1 MPADNPLLIWRFGV
15 DHGPRGL
22 AIPFDTIDASH
33 VEPAVDVLLD
43 DARTAVAAIAA
54 APAPRS
60 YDDTLGALERATEP
74 LEWVMGIVGHLES
87 VATSDALRAAYDAVQ
102 PRVAEL
108 YTSLPLDPALWAA
121 VRAAKATHEADPLDP
136 TRRRHLDK
144 TVDEFRRHG
153 AELDE
158 AGKTRLKELDVEL
171 VMVTTKFAQN
181 VLDSTNAW
189 ERIVEDEAGIAGLPE
204 LAREAAAESARH
216 KGKRGWRFTLQGPSL
231 MALMTYLD
239 DRSLREE
246 AWRASNTRATQP
258 QWDNRP
264 LIAKIVEL
272 RREKARL
279 LGYADF
285 ADFALTD
292 RMAKTGARAIAF
304 VEELRAKTEPAFRRE
319 TAALGA
325 FARSHGG
332 PERLAP
338 WDLAYWAEKQRKHEH
353 DFDEELLRPY
363 FPLARVLD
371 GMFAVASRL
380 YGVTIVPTHE
390 LPVWHDDVRCFRIED
405 EGGGLLGA
413 FYVDA
418 WPRETKRDGA
428 WMHGMIT
435 GRDDGNTHEPHLAV
449 LTANVM
455 PPVGERPALLD
466 HRDVE
471 TMFHEFGHLLHHCL
485 SRVSVRSL
493 GGTNVAWDFVELPSQ
508 IMENWCWER
517 DALDLFARHW
527 QSGETIPD
535 ALFAAMKGARTF
547 RAASAMMRQ
556 LGFAAVDLALHVRF
570 DPARDGDPLAFARR
584 VMQDFSAV
592 PLPDDYAMIASFGH
606 LFAHPTGY
614 AAGYYSYKW
623 AEVLD
628 ADAFGRFRR
637 EGILSRDVGAAFRR
651 AILERGDSADPL
663 ELFRAFM
670 GREPR
675 VDALLERSG
684 LAVAA

>member
-1 MPADNPLLIWRFGV
+1 VPCFE
-15 DHGPRGL
+15 
-22 AIPFDTIDASH
+22 IPFDAIEPAH
-33 VEPAVDVLLD
+33 VEPAVDALLSS
-43 DARTAVAAIAA
+43 AREAIAAIAA
-54 APAPRS
+54 APDPRS

-74 LEWVMGIVGHLES
+74 LEWTMAIVGHLES

-108 YTSLPLDPALWAA
+108 YTSIPLDPALWAA
-121 VRAAKATHEADPLDP
+121 LRAAARTHENVPLDP
-136 TRRRHLDK
+136 TRGRHLTK
-144 TVDEFRRHG
+144 TIDEFRRHG
-153 AELDE
+153 AELDD
-158 AGKTRLKELDVEL
+158 AGKERLKQLDVEL
-171 VMVTTKFAQN
+171 VLATTKFGQN

-189 ERIVEDEAGIAGLPE
+189 ERIVGDEAGLAGLPE

-216 KGKRGWRFTLQGPSL
+216 KGRAGWRFTLAGPSL

-239 DRSLREE
+239 DRKLREE
-246 AWRASNTRATQP
+246 AWHASNTRATEAS
-258 QWDNRP
+258 WDNRP
-264 LIAKIVEL
+264 LLARILEL

-292 RMAKTGARAIAF
+292 RMAKNGARAIAF
-304 VEELRAKTEPAFRRE
+304 VDELRAKTEPAFRRE
-319 TAALGA
+319 TASLTA
-325 FARSHGG
+325 FARAHGG
-332 PERLAP
+332 PDELAP
-338 WDLAYWAEKQRKHEH
+338 WDLAYWAEKQRQLEH

-363 FPLARVLD
+363 FPLSGVLD

-380 YGVTIVPTHE
+380 YGVAIVPTDRM
-390 LPVWHDDVRCFRIED
+390 PVWHADVRCFRIED
-405 EGGGLLGA
+405 RGGTFLGA

-418 WPRETKRDGA
+418 WPRESQRDGA
-428 WMHGMIT
+428 WMHGIIT
-435 GRDDGNTHEPHLAV
+435 GRDAGGKLDPHLAV

-455 PPVGERPALLD
+455 PPVGERPALLG

-517 DALDLFARHW
+517 EALDLFARHW
-527 QSGETIPD
+527 ESSETIPQP
-535 ALFAAMKGARTF
+535 LFAAMKGARTF

-570 DPARDGDPLAFARR
+570 DPSKDGDPVAYARN
-584 VMQDFSAV
+584 VMQDYTAV
-592 PLPDDYAMIASFGH
+592 PLPGDYAMIASFGH

-637 EGILSRDVGAAFRR
+637 EGILSPEVGAAFRR

-670 GREPR
+670 GREPS

-684 LAVAA
+684 LSVAA